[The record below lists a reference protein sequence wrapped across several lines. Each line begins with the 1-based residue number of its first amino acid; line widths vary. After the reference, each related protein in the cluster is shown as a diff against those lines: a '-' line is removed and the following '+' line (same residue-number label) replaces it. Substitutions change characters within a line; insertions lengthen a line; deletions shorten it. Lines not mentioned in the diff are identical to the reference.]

1 MRQVSQQALP
11 RALRG
16 SALPVSLRVLQQA
29 GHRAGRVWTARS
41 GRGLRFWLP
50 VSLQERPLRRSFS
63 RVPRLSLRRDPSR
76 QTDRRPT
83 VRLSP
88 RWSVLSGQRPS
99 ALWRAACGREP
110 VQVLRNP
117 PRLPRPRRVLRVWT
131 SETCGRGPASH
142 IPPRPRRLPP
152 HNRLHLHSG
161 RSGACC
167 ASAFC
172 GRHGTASHIPRR
184 HPSLQTHSRHP
195 RPVWS
200 CRRLPPEQ
208 RRSRIP

>member
-1 MRQVSQQALP
+1 MQLVSQQALP

-16 SALPVSLRVLQQA
+16 SALPVSLRVLQRA
-29 GHRAGRVWTARS
+29 EYCAGRVWTARS

-63 RVPRLSLRRDPSR
+63 REPRLSLRRDPSR

-99 ALWRAACGREP
+99 ALWLAACGPEP
-110 VQVLRNP
+110 VRVLRSP
-117 PRLPRPRRVLRVWT
+117 PRLPRLRRVLRVWT
-131 SETCGRGPASH
+131 SETCGHGPASH
-142 IPPRPRRLPP
+142 TPLRPRRLPP
-152 HNRLHLHSG
+152 HNRLHPHNG

-184 HPSLQTHSRHP
+184 PRRLQTPSRP
-195 RPVWS
+195 RRPVWS
-200 CRRLPPEQ
+200 CRRLLPEQ
-208 RRSRIP
+208 R